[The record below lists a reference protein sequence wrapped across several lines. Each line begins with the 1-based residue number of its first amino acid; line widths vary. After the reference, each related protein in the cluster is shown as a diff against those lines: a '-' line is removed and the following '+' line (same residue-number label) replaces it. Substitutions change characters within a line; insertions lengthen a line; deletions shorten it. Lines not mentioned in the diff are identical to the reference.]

1 MIDKFLNE
9 NDKLLSYKKYNEINI
24 FNRKKINENGPIG
37 INYLIKKMT
46 LITISDLLEPLIKI
60 ESQEMS
66 HEDKQDFF

>member
-1 MIDKFLNE
+1 MRSIFL
-9 NDKLLSYKKYNEINI
+9 IV
-24 FNRKKINENGPIG
+24 KKINENGPLG